1 MILKNPNQCPGRKV
15 GAFSFGVGDD
25 WEDEMI
31 QRKNPPCLGMADFEL
46 LRGGGSEPAFA
57 TGDVGGDEFIV
68 GLGEVD
74 DSFDESDGPHYYCS
88 DSASQHAHQEH
99 DQTLFLVSE
108 VEFVNSQTVQE
119 DTKETGDE
127 FFLGSRGFFSRRNR
141 GRWNRFCGH
150 CSSPLLSRCGHC
162 KPQAL

>member
-57 TGDVGGDEFIV
+57 TGDVGVDELLI
-68 GLGEVD
+68 GLGEID
-74 DSFDESDGPHYYCS
+74 DSFDESDNSEEPASHEADDQLDDAFLAITKDKLVGTGPS
-88 DSASQHAHQEH
+88 KKDAE
-99 DQTLFLVSE
+99 
-108 VEFVNSQTVQE
+108 
-119 DTKETGDE
+119 
-127 FFLGSRGFFSRRNR
+127 
-141 GRWNRFCGH
+141 
-150 CSSPLLSRCGHC
+150 
-162 KPQAL
+162 